1 MTKEEIIYIDKLFN
15 NSYKEYLKLGKNIED
30 QLLIE
35 YKDLLYDT
43 MDTILE
49 ILNIGDKYEKGN
61 Y

>member
-15 NSYKEYLKLGKNIED
+15 NSYKEYLKVGKNIED

-49 ILNIGDKYEKGN
+49 ILNIGDKYE
-61 Y
+61 